1 MTRLPFLFVLF
12 SILNCAT
19 LFSQTREVK
28 LYTGFLDR
36 LGLAYESPINE
47 RTSFEIGASFN
58 SSKIFYSFGASPS
71 SSGERDN
78 LIYLNAKLKRYF
90 GDLSQDTRFFYGGYL
105 RYFRYAAFSSDMET
119 WTAELKEHA
128 KNNNVVLSERTHKIS
143 IGALLGMKGKLFKS
157 FTWELTV
164 GAGFSPPPLYF
175 SKSEG
180 TLRTESGP
188 VGPVESEAGHML
200 PGGYFYH
207 LSLLGHISIGYS
219 F

>member
-105 RYFRYAAFSSDMET
+105 RYFRYAAFSSDI
-119 WTAELKEHA
+119 
-128 KNNNVVLSERTHKIS
+128 RTHKIS